1 MNWQRRIFTATLAL
15 ISFIGDINNTSPAA
29 AASHYPL
36 WVCGGRYGGW
46 GWSRP
51 AGPFGNL
58 TLDTLASALA
68 NPDGYQYWDPAYSDV
83 SFYYTY
89 PDPYCLVS
97 YTNGS
102 GYSARLRKS
111 NTRQ

>member
-15 ISFIGDINNTSPAA
+15 ISLIGQISNSSPAA
-29 AASHYPL
+29 AVSHYPL

-51 AGPFGNL
+51 AGPFG
-58 TLDTLASALA
+58 TLAFGTFASASA
-68 NPDGYQYWDPAYSDV
+68 NPLGYEYWYPAYNAV
-83 SFYYTY
+83 SFYFPY

-97 YTNGS
+97 YTNG
-102 GYSARLRKS
+102 YSARLRKS
-111 NTRQ
+111 NSHQ

>member
-1 MNWQRRIFTATLAL
+1 MNWQRRIFNATLAL
-15 ISFIGDINNTSPAA
+15 ISLIGEISNCSSVT

-36 WVCGGRYGGW
+36 WVCDGRYGGW

-58 TLDTLASALA
+58 IFGSFASDLA
-68 NPDGYQYWDPAYSDV
+68 NPLGYEYWYPAYRDV
-83 SFYYTY
+83 SFYYAY

-102 GYSARLRKS
+102 GYSARSRKS
-111 NTRQ
+111 NIYQ

>member
-1 MNWQRRIFTATLAL
+1 MNRQCRIFTATLAL
-15 ISFIGDINNTSPAA
+15 ISFIGEISNCSPAT

-58 TLDTLASALA
+58 TFGTFANALA
-68 NPDGYQYWDPAYSDV
+68 NPLGYEYWYPAYGDV
-83 SFYYTY
+83 SFYYAY
-89 PDPYCLVS
+89 PDPYCIVS
-97 YTNGS
+97 YTNGW
-102 GYSARLRKS
+102 GYSARLRKF
-111 NTRQ
+111 NTHQ

>member
-15 ISFIGDINNTSPAA
+15 ISLIGEISNSSPAT

-36 WVCGGRYGGW
+36 WVCADRYGGW

-58 TLDTLASALA
+58 IFGAFASAPL
-68 NPDGYQYWDPAYSDV
+68 GYEYWYPAYRDV
-83 SFYYTY
+83 SFYYRY
-89 PDPYCLVS
+89 PDSYCLVS
-97 YTNGS
+97 YTNES
-102 GYSARLRKS
+102 GYPARLRKS
-111 NTRQ
+111 NIRQ